1 MTNAT
6 AQNALMDELLDNAEE
21 IKLPVPGD
29 LIDGTVVTIWKNNVL
44 VDLGGFATGI
54 ITGQEAHD
62 SSGTAKSLK
71 EGDTVSAYI
80 LEEENEDGLVVLS
93 LRKASQQKTW
103 DKFTTAYESAEA
115 ITVSA
120 NEANKGGLLLSI
132 DGIKGFIPVSQLAP
146 LHYPRVNGADSSRI
160 LARLQKLI
168 GVLLLVK
175 IINLDKEGG
184 KLILSERAAEEE
196 ERKRSMGKLEVGQ
209 KLKGKISGIVNFGI
223 FVTFEGLEGLVH
235 ISEIA
240 WGHVK
245 DPNDFGKLGDEVEVL
260 VIGKDSDKIS
270 LSMKRLVPD
279 PWIEATKKYKVGT
292 VVEGEISRI
301 TPFGAFVKLDD
312 EINGLIHVSEISSE
326 NIKEASDVLKVGDK
340 VTAKIIAIDP
350 DEHRVGLSISAAKDG
365 ASPKKKAKKTESDE
379 EEAKESKKATKK
391 KAKKSDED

>member
-120 NEANKGGLLLSI
+120 NEANKGGLLL
-132 DGIKGFIPVSQLAP
+132 
-146 LHYPRVNGADSSRI
+146 
-160 LARLQKLI
+160 
-168 GVLLLVK
+168 
-175 IINLDKEGG
+175 
-184 KLILSERAAEEE
+184 
-196 ERKRSMGKLEVGQ
+196 
-209 KLKGKISGIVNFGI
+209 
-223 FVTFEGLEGLVH
+223 
-235 ISEIA
+235 
-240 WGHVK
+240 
-245 DPNDFGKLGDEVEVL
+245 
-260 VIGKDSDKIS
+260 
-270 LSMKRLVPD
+270 
-279 PWIEATKKYKVGT
+279 
-292 VVEGEISRI
+292 
-301 TPFGAFVKLDD
+301 
-312 EINGLIHVSEISSE
+312 
-326 NIKEASDVLKVGDK
+326 
-340 VTAKIIAIDP
+340 
-350 DEHRVGLSISAAKDG
+350 
-365 ASPKKKAKKTESDE
+365 
-379 EEAKESKKATKK
+379 
-391 KAKKSDED
+391 